1 MLNIISIVFN
11 LLAIIGNLI
20 VIILILKHWNKDNQ
34 SKKAVLS
41 AIRGEKRGDKAMNA
55 KIIGERLLKLR
66 GSNSRED
73 VAQAVGVSVSAMSMY
88 ENGERIPRDKIKIR
102 LADFYGQ
109 SVQEIFFNQK
119 RHVM

>member
-1 MLNIISIVFN
+1 
-11 LLAIIGNLI
+11 
-20 VIILILKHWNKDNQ
+20 
-34 SKKAVLS
+34 
-41 AIRGEKRGDKAMNA
+41 MNA

-109 SVQEIFFNQK
+109 SVQEIFFN
-119 RHVM
+119 